1 METKVKRREW
11 VKTFAIVFLS
21 ILLVLTFFSN
31 TIMNHSLPEVAAQ
44 YTQSG
49 SINAKIRGTGT
60 VSANEVYEVSL
71 SQTRK
76 VRSVLVK
83 VGQEV
88 TAGDALLQLE
98 STESEELKA
107 AQEQLDSMELSYQKS
122 LIESSNAASTEDRQ
136 IQKLRETYEEAL
148 RIYNIYS
155 YMDPSKITLAHKDA
169 EASLSIL
176 QTRKEELQRDL
187 EKEKTALA
195 ELETTYSAYLGRV
208 DTIDKEIADYEMKL
222 DSIEAALNV
231 LKSDKSD
238 KQNDYD
244 AFEKFVLKNNPGN
257 AANAMESYANNKYD
271 LEKALESSGESNAAS
286 KAERYSKAYDVLTT
300 DVETLCAL
308 LDNAPTITQETSFN
322 TIYQTVTDA
331 AYSQKNTT
339 AQNLKLAKAEQE
351 KIADAADAVTTQKDK
366 VTVLEADVE
375 RASDDVSSQEK
386 LVQQY
391 ADAASA
397 AATLEAAEEAL
408 EDALF
413 QASLSDSS
421 SLDMQAA
428 KDAIEQQ
435 KLLVEELTKD
445 ADGQEITAS
454 VSGVISAINVTAG
467 GTAAAESPVITITVA
482 DRGYTVKVSV
492 TNDQARQVKIGD
504 TAQIT
509 NYYWGDITATLEN
522 IVSDPSS
529 QGQGKMLVF
538 RLSGDGVEA
547 GTNLTLSIGQR
558 SANYDCL
565 VPNSAIRS
573 DSNGNFVLVVTSK
586 SSPLGN
592 RYVATRADVQV
603 LASDDTTSAV
613 SGIANGDFVI
623 TTSSKPLEAGD
634 MVRLP
639 DNG

>member
-21 ILLVLTFFSN
+21 VLLVLTFFSN

-60 VSANEVYEVSL
+60 VSANEIYEVSL

-88 TAGDALLQLE
+88 TAGDVLLQLE

-122 LIESSNAASTEDRQ
+122 LIEASNSSSTEDRQ
-136 IQKLRETYEEAL
+136 IQKLREAYEEAL
-148 RIYNIYS
+148 SIYQIYS
-155 YMDPSKITLAHKDA
+155 NMDPSQMAVAYQDA
-169 EASLSIL
+169 QASLSIL
-176 QTRKEELQRDL
+176 QTRQTELQRDL
-187 EKEKTALA
+187 EKSRTMLT

-208 DTIDKEIADYEMKL
+208 DTIDQEIADYEMKL
-222 DSIEAALNV
+222 DSIESALNV
-231 LKSDKSD
+231 LKADKAD
-238 KQNDYD
+238 KQSDYD
-244 AFEKFVLKNNPGN
+244 AFETFVLENNPGSV
-257 AANAMESYANNKYD
+257 ASSMESYANNKYE
-271 LEKALESSGESNAAS
+271 LEKALENSGESNAAS
-286 KAERYSKAYDVLTT
+286 KAEKYSKAYDILTT
-300 DVETLCAL
+300 DVETVCAL
-308 LDNAPTITQETSFN
+308 LDNAPDVENETDFDA
-322 TIYQTVTDA
+322 IYNAVTSA
-331 AYSQKNTT
+331 AYSQKSTT
-339 AQNLKLAKAEQE
+339 SQNLKLAKAEQN
-351 KIADAADAVTTQKDK
+351 KIAEASEAVTKQQS
-366 VTVLEADVE
+366 VVSGLESDVE
-375 RASDDVSSQEK
+375 RATDDVSAQEK

-391 ADAASA
+391 TSAASA
-397 AATLEAAEEAL
+397 ATTLEAAEEAL

-428 KDAIEQQ
+428 KDAIEEQ
-435 KLLVEELTKD
+435 KLLVEELTKE

-467 GTAAAESPVITITVA
+467 GTASAETPVISITVA
-482 DRGYTVKVSV
+482 DRGYTVKISV
-492 TNDQARQVKIGD
+492 TNDQARQVKVGD
-504 TAQIT
+504 TAQVT
-509 NYYWGDITATLEN
+509 NYYWGDITATLES
-522 IVSDPSS
+522 IASDPST
-529 QGQGKMLVF
+529 QGQGKLLIF

-573 DSNGNFVLVVTSK
+573 DSNGSFVLVVTSK

-613 SGIANGDFVI
+613 SGLANGDFVI

>member
-98 STESEELKA
+98 SAESEELKA

-122 LIESSNAASTEDRQ
+122 LIENSNAASTEDRQ
-136 IQKLRETYEEAL
+136 IQKLREAYEEAL

-155 YMDPSKITLAHKDA
+155 NMDPSKITLAHKDA

-176 QTRKEELQRDL
+176 QTRKEDLQRDL
-187 EKEKTALA
+187 EKEKTALS

-222 DSIEAALNV
+222 DSIEAALSV

-244 AFEKFVLKNNPGN
+244 SFETFVLKNNPGN
-257 AANAMESYANNKYD
+257 AVSAMERYANNKYE

-286 KAERYSKAYDVLTT
+286 KAERYSRAYDVLTT

-308 LDNAPTITQETSFN
+308 LDNAPNLTQETNFT

-339 AQNLKLAKAEQE
+339 SQNLKLAKAEQE
-351 KIADAADAVTTQKDK
+351 KIADAADAVAKQKDK
-366 VTVLEADVE
+366 VSVLEADVE
-375 RASDDVSSQEK
+375 RASDDVSEQEK
-386 LVQQY
+386 LVQRY

-397 AATLEAAEEAL
+397 AATLETAEEAL

-413 QASLSDSS
+413 EASLSDSS

-482 DRGYTVKVSV
+482 DRGYTVKISV

-529 QGQGKMLVF
+529 QGQGKMLIF

-613 SGIANGDFVI
+613 SGLANGDFVI